1 MILVY
6 YVMDQRKLI
15 ANSVYLDSI
24 FLSPIPV
31 LTHVLMDITLM
42 IRLEDVTDVMLI
54 YAQNVIKLQITV
66 LLVLLEDIWLTDGAK
81 ILAP

>member
-1 MILVY
+1 
-6 YVMDQRKLI
+6 MDQRKLI